1 MTTRTLRYLALATF
15 FIAILGFA
23 TSLDTRGFA
32 WQPQPAEAQSATCLV
47 TQQGPPDTQLQL
59 QETES
64 SILTTGEA
72 NPFLLTGSYIGPVS
86 MLPGAGAAVSTSESS
101 LSCNKAGHRI
111 AFNKSTP
118 SVSIWVL
125 RCSSRAHIRITTRK
139 PAVCILMESTGES
152 ITTPPTPPSWTRGSE
167 DQLSKPSSNTP
178 ALLIPEEIQQTPEQN
193 NQGSNLQAP
202 DETINI
208 NSISPPCD
216 TTGQLLPDLVMRTVH
231 ATDYG
236 PRHLAI
242 GWSTE
247 LAVIP
252 HAFCITIEHLD
263 PHAVP
268 PGIDNFPTTG
278 FIAGWHET
286 WKRRLTYWVHRAT
299 IGGSDLPGM
308 YPGGTYLLHIQALAA
323 NGDYGPRMTAQP
335 TTNPLETL
343 GPVTNAKVWEKP
355 QSRIGSVSV
364 SWEAGNGHDS
374 ILDLQLGETVTVEW
388 RKQGETY
395 SSDRITQAYTYNG
408 SQVIGPT
415 FRAFLPRLE
424 PDTEYTFRFIPKKVH
439 LNDGPPTEITYRT
452 RKLQAPPAPEITEMY
467 FDLWL
472 RLNINLP
479 VGVDAIKVYVRSGT
493 DNTVIDAKGGSYNF
507 IMSINIPYYYQ
518 ENCVMIA
525 GIVGTG
531 NDAIEGPKSD
541 EVCATHP
548 RPESNLA
555 STLQGLTQQSLLG
568 S

>member
-1 MTTRTLRYLALATF
+1 MTKRTLRYLVLSTF

-23 TSLDTRGFA
+23 TSLDTPGLA
-32 WQPQPAEAQSATCLV
+32 WQPQPAEAQSAICLV
-47 TQQGPPDTQLQL
+47 TQPGVPNTQLQL

-64 SILTTGEA
+64 AILTTGEA
-72 NPFLLTGSYIGPVS
+72 NPFLLTGSYIGQVS
-86 MLPGAGAAVSTSESS
+86 ILPGVGAAVSTSKSD
-101 LSCNKAGHRI
+101 LSCNKAGHSI

-139 PAVCILMESTGES
+139 PAICILMESTGES
-152 ITTPPTPPSWTRGSE
+152 ITTPPPPSYWTPGSE
-167 DQLSKPSSNTP
+167 VKISKPSANIP
-178 ALLIPEEIQQTPEQN
+178 FLPIPEETQQTPDPN
-193 NQGSNLQAP
+193 NQAPNPQAP
-202 DETINI
+202 KQTVNI

-216 TTGQLLPDLVMRTVH
+216 TTGQLLPDLTMRTVG

-242 GWSTE
+242 AWSTE
-247 LAVIP
+247 LTVIP

-263 PHAVP
+263 PNSVP
-268 PGIDNFPTTG
+268 PGIDTFPTTG
-278 FIAGWHET
+278 FIAGWQET
-286 WKRRLTYWVHRAT
+286 WKRRLTYWVHGAT
-299 IGGSDLPGM
+299 IGGNNLPGM
-308 YPGGTYLLHIQALAA
+308 YPGGTYLLHIQALEA
-323 NGDYGPRMTAQP
+323 NGDYGPRMTAQA

-343 GPVTNAKVWEKP
+343 GPVTNPKAWEKP
-355 QSRIGSVSV
+355 QSRIGSVSI

-388 RKQGETY
+388 RQQGETY

-408 SQVIGPT
+408 SQAIGPT

-424 PDTEYTFRFIPKKVH
+424 PDTEYTFRFIPKKVN
-439 LNDGPPTEITYRT
+439 LNDGPPTEVTYQT

-479 VGVDAIKVYVRSGT
+479 VGVDALKVYVRSGT
-493 DNTVIDAKGGSYNF
+493 DNTVIDAQGGTYNF
-507 IMSINIPYYYQ
+507 IMRINIPYYYQ

-525 GIVGTG
+525 GIIGTG
-531 NDAIEGPKSD
+531 HDAIEGPKSD
-541 EVCATHP
+541 EVCATHL
-548 RPESNLA
+548 RPDRNLA
-555 STLQGLTQQSLLG
+555 STL
-568 S
+568 